1 MGWFDDRSNAP
12 GVLSTTL
19 SSDASVIN
27 GVSTEGLSP
36 ILEAI
41 SAVITGLV
49 IGFYFSWRVACV
61 TLGVLPFMGI
71 SGYMNAKR

>member
-1 MGWFDDRSNAP
+1 MGWFDERSNAP

-61 TLGVLPFMGI
+61 TIAVIPFMGI